1 MAEANIRLKT
11 LQLEL
16 TSLCN
21 LRCPLCFSTTKEK
34 SNLPPFFPFADLVSL
49 LSTLHAEVETVNLY
63 GKVGEPLL
71 YKEIVAAIEETRKR
85 FPQARLRIS
94 TNGTLLCD
102 HLAEGLATS
111 PLDTLFVALDGA
123 TKESYKKYRRGGN
136 FKRVCKNIKAFS
148 RLKKRC
154 HKKLPRLM
162 VQFIP
167 MAHNLAETAEVIN
180 LAHELGAN
188 GVRIK
193 ICGSVLRNKEFSPG
207 PSVSQFIQDA
217 LQEMD
222 WPLEVKTIRTGFCNF
237 DELYVD
243 CAGNIFPCC
252 HAAAENSLLI
262 GNCRMEE
269 KAFWQKRL
277 VQMKRDYKEERP
289 KVCQAKCG
297 PIKNKSLF
305 TVSFKKNQ

>member
-1 MAEANIRLKT
+1 MKLRLKT

-49 LSTLHAEVETVNLY
+49 LSKLPTEVETVNLY

-71 YKEIVAAIEETRKR
+71 YSEIVAAVKEARKR
-85 FPQARLRIS
+85 FPNARLRIS
-94 TNGTLLCD
+94 TNGMLLSD
-102 HLAEGLATS
+102 YLAEGLAAS

-123 TKESYKKYRRGGN
+123 TKESYKKYRRRGN
-136 FKRVCKNIKAFS
+136 FKKVCKNIKAFS
-148 RLKKRC
+148 RLKKGGNR
-154 HKKLPRLM
+154 KLPRLM

-167 MAHNLAETAEVIN
+167 MAHNLTETAQLVT

-193 ICGSVLRNKEFSPG
+193 ICGSVTRNKKFNPG
-207 PSVSQFIQDA
+207 PSVTEVVKEA
-217 LQEMD
+217 LHELP
-222 WPLEVKTIRTGFCNF
+222 WSLECKTIRTGFCSF

-243 CAGNIFPCC
+243 CAGNIYPCC
-252 HAAAENSLLI
+252 HAAAENALLI
-262 GNCRMEE
+262 GNCRLEE
-269 KAFWQKRL
+269 KAIWQKRML
-277 VQMKRDYKEERP
+277 QMRRHYEKERP
-289 KVCQAKCG
+289 KICQDKCG
-297 PIKNKSLF
+297 PVRNKSLF
-305 TVSFKKNQ
+305 TVSFKKSQ